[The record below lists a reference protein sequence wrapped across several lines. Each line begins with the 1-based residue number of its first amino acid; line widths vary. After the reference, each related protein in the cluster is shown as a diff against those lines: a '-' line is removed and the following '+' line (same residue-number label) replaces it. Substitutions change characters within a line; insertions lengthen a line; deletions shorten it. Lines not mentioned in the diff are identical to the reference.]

1 MGTQQLTTNAHGSSN
16 ALTTNGNGALISSA
30 SLAHNLRNNSQ
41 PEETSKMI
49 YVYDREETKEE
60 GIAAYNRPNN

>member
-1 MGTQQLTTNAHGSSN
+1 MGTQQLNTNAHSSSN
-16 ALTTNGNGALISSA
+16 ALTTTGNGAMISSA
-30 SLAHNLRNNSQ
+30 SLVHNLRNNSQ

-49 YVYDREETKEE
+49 YVYDQEEAKEE